1 MSKTKNIT
9 SVTHIGMR
17 KWKSVLAI
25 FFSFWLWQLIRLAF
39 PELEVHPIYMY
50 IYSFLEIRDSSEK
63 TVEFCGK
70 RIKANVS
77 AFAVGVPL
85 MLIMDLFKNY
95 TPEGWIH
102 TAVELLLILIGVL
115 MTITIAQKLECN
127 NFCGIAAI
135 IYIILI
141 VSHCDQGGYIFCLL
155 RASQTLMAVLI
166 AWIINVK
173 LLPYPRKQKQTE
185 ENDDSI
191 K

>member
-1 MSKTKNIT
+1 MSENGTKQ

-25 FFSFWLWQLIRLAF
+25 FISFLLWQLIRLVF

-63 TVEFCGK
+63 TVEFSGK
-70 RIKANVS
+70 RIKANLS
-77 AFAVGVPL
+77 AFSVGVPL
-85 MLIMDLFKNY
+85 MLIMDLFKYY
-95 TPEGWIH
+95 TPEGWMHI
-102 TAVELLLILIGVL
+102 AIELLLILAGVL
-115 MTITIAQKLECN
+115 ITITMAQKMKCDT
-127 NFCGIAAI
+127 FCGIAAI

-141 VSHCDQGGYIFCLL
+141 VSHCEQSGYILCLL
-155 RASQTLMAVLI
+155 RASQTLMAIFI

-173 LLPYPRKQKQTE
+173 LMPYHGKQNE
-185 ENDDSI
+185 ENYDSI